1 MSHATGASTG
11 SSDTPVAERQSRNLV
26 LFLDACIRPAV
37 IALILW
43 LILAGPVLLVV
54 EVIFHTNFALLTV
67 LPTVIILFVAILCLT
82 AEYYRNLWRQ
92 VGVSVRIYSDRLV
105 YMRKGEVVDYRW
117 DDIRKFY
124 CQRVDKYLSHFG
136 LDRHYTESQNRYRF
150 IHENGHQFEFA
161 EQFSRNKLV
170 LIADYVEKG
179 LLERQFPRSR
189 SRLQEGETLQF
200 GPLGLEAQGI
210 QYGRSLLPWDQV
222 DFVGAEDGKVFVR
235 KKDKTFNWCSVK
247 VEKVPSCCLF
257 LALAKERCD
266 QHSSAS

>member
-1 MSHATGASTG
+1 MSHTTAASTG
-11 SSDTPVAERQSRNLV
+11 SSDTPVAERHSRNLV

-37 IALILW
+37 AALILW
-43 LILAGPVLLVV
+43 LILAGPVLIGV
-54 EVIFHTNFALLTV
+54 EGIFSTNFSLLTV
-67 LPTVIILFVAILCLT
+67 LPTVIILFIAILCAT
-82 AEYYRNLWRQ
+82 AVYYRKLWRQ
-92 VGVSVRIYSDRLV
+92 VGVCVRIYPDRLV
-105 YMRKGEVVDYRW
+105 YTRKGEVVDYRW
-117 DDIRKFY
+117 EDIRKFY

-136 LDRHYTESQNRYRF
+136 LDRQYTGSQNKYRF
-150 IHENGHQFEFA
+150 THENGHQFEFA

-170 LIADYVEKG
+170 PVADYVEKG
-179 LLERQFPRSR
+179 LLERQLPRYC

-210 QYGRSLLPWDQV
+210 QYGRSLLSWDQV

-235 KKDKTFNWCSVK
+235 KKDKTFSWCSVK

-266 QHSSAS
+266 QHS